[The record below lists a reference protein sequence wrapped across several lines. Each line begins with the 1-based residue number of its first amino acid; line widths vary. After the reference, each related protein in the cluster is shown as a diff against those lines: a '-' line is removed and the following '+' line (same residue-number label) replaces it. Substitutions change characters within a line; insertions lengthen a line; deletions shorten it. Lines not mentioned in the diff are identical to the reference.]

1 MRYSINYNQFLTFL
15 NDYDN
20 LITGIKVTKVE
31 RYGFN
36 EMEGYQYNICLV
48 VYTKEGYQNKRLL
61 VHTHETYLDELETV
75 NKETV
80 QEYFGLLLA

>member
-1 MRYSINYNQFLTFL
+1 MRYSISYNQFIKFL

-20 LITGIKVTKVE
+20 LITGLKVTRVE

-36 EMEGYQYNICLV
+36 EIEGYQYNIRLV
-48 VYTKEGYQNKRLL
+48 VYTKEGYQNKRLF
-61 VHTHETYLDELETV
+61 VYTNSTYLDELEEIT
-75 NKETV
+75 KDSL